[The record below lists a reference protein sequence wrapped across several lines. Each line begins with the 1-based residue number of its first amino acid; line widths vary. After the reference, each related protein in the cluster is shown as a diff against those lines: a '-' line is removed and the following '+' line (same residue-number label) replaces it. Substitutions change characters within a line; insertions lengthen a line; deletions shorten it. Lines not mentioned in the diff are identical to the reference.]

1 MATRACCCRNDDDGD
16 DGGGTG
22 GTSARSD
29 NMTPV
34 LPAKQTDKQGRARG
48 LYDEQ
53 QQRFAQEK
61 QLGRHIP
68 RPALFGT
75 PDA

>member
-1 MATRACCCRNDDDGD
+1 
-16 DGGGTG
+16 
-22 GTSARSD
+22 
-29 NMTPV
+29 MTPV
-34 LPAKQTDKQGRARG
+34 LPPKQTEKQGRARG